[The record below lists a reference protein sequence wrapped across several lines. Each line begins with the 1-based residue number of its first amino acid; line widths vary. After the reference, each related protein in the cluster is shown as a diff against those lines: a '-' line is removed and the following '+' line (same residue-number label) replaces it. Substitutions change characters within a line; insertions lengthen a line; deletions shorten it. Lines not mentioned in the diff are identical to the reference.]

1 MAFGSRRWAD
11 WAAAGALLAAVL
23 ALFAPALPQ
32 PDAFLYPTFSPYSDL
47 TVIHWPKA
55 FLMAQTWQATGTLP
69 LWTPANLSGMPLAAN
84 QLAMRFYPPAWLLV
98 LLPLGLG
105 FNLLFVFH
113 LFWGGLGT
121 YQLLRAG
128 FDLDAGPALAG
139 ALTFALGGK
148 LLAHTAGGHVSLV
161 GAMAWM
167 PWAMWGGHMLI
178 RQRRLR
184 WAVLAA
190 VALAMQIAT
199 HSLITLYTVYF
210 LAAWQIVNL
219 KSTVSGQQS
228 AVSRQTPDVKSPISN
243 LPRPAR
249 RSRPAPAAQ
258 AQGGGQSPISNFQLL
273 TSNLPRPAGAIRG
286 GQSLIS
292 ILFLAAWLGAVQLLP
307 LAELSGVSNRALSLA
322 QASEYALTPL
332 TLLVGLLLPNA
343 RGGHEVVIYWGLV
356 PTLLACF
363 GLSRADKRTWFLAGA
378 ALLAAVFAL
387 GTAMP
392 LFELVYR
399 LVPGFSWVRTP
410 ARVFLPASL
419 AVAILAGLG
428 MQRLLKGQAGWST
441 PAALVVGALT
451 LALGLGLAALF
462 GQVNRAALGLALFP
476 ALTLLV
482 AGLAVR
488 RRLSPRLAL
497 AGLALLVFA
506 DLASFDA
513 TLIRFVSPAAAFAD
527 GQAVAAYLAGRPG
540 LFRVYSPSYS
550 LPPYLAAGAGLQ
562 TADGVEPVH
571 LAVYDRFMALAGGYG
586 DASFS
591 VTLPPF
597 PPDRPPG
604 EAFRDT
610 RPDLRLLG
618 LLNVEYLAAAFPIKD
633 AGLALLAEI
642 DGVFIYRNAYALPRA
657 WIASPVWV
665 PTWTETGVDWAGQLA
680 ALADLGARSVV
691 EGKPS
696 AAVTHYAPDRIE
708 VEASLPEAGLLV
720 LAEIWYPGWQVTVDG
735 QPRPVEQVVGILRG
749 VSLDAGTH
757 QVVFVYRPASVS
769 WGTAL
774 SLAGWAAAL
783 VFACVQ
789 VARGARRRRGA
800 GGEPR

>member
-55 FLMAQTWQATGTLP
+55 FLMAQTWQAAGTLP

-121 YQLLRAG
+121 YRLLRAG

-167 PWAMWGGHMLI
+167 PWAIWGGHMLI
-178 RQRRLR
+178 RQRRFR

-210 LAAWQIVNL
+210 LAAWQIINL
-219 KSTVSGQQS
+219 KSTVSGQRS
-228 AVSRQTPDVKSPISN
+228 AVSGQTPDVKSPISN
-243 LPRPAR
+243 L
-249 RSRPAPAAQ
+249 
-258 AQGGGQSPISNFQLL
+258 QSPTSNFQLL
-273 TSNLPRPAGAIRG
+273 TS
-286 GQSLIS
+286 IS

-363 GLSRADKRTWFLAGA
+363 GLSRADKRTWFLAGI

-387 GTAMP
+387 GTATP

-419 AVAILAGLG
+419 AVAILAGMG

-497 AGLALLVFA
+497 AGMALLVFA

-527 GQAVAAYLAGRPG
+527 GQAVAAYLGGRPG

-550 LPPYLAAGAGLQ
+550 LPPYLAAGTGLQ

-597 PPDRPPG
+597 PPDRPPS

-642 DGVFIYRNAYALPRA
+642 GGVFIYRNAYTLPRA

-665 PTWTETGVDWAGQLA
+665 PTWTETGADWAGQLA
-680 ALADLGARSVV
+680 ALADLGARSVA
-691 EGKPS
+691 EEKTS
-696 AAVTHYAPDRIE
+696 AAVTRYAPDRIE

-735 QPRPVEQVVGILRG
+735 QPRPVEQVAGLLRG

-757 QVVFVYRPASVS
+757 QVVFAYRPASVG

-774 SLAGWAAAL
+774 SLAGWAA
-783 VFACVQ
+783 
-789 VARGARRRRGA
+789 VAA
-800 GGEPR
+800 GGIVWRLWRSR

>member
-1 MAFGSRRWAD
+1 MESGSRRWAD

-23 ALFAPALPQ
+23 VLFAPALPQ
-32 PDAFLYPTFSPYSDL
+32 PDAFLYPTFSSYSDL

-55 FLMAQTWQATGTLP
+55 FLMAQTWQTRALP

-121 YQLLRAG
+121 YRLLRAG
-128 FDLDAGPALAG
+128 FDLDAWPAMAG

-178 RQRRLR
+178 RQRRLG

-190 VALAMQIAT
+190 AALAMQIAT
-199 HSLITLYTVYF
+199 HSLVALYTAYF
-210 LAAWQIVNL
+210 LAAWQLANSKFQISNI
-219 KSTVSGQQS
+219 KSQI
-228 AVSRQTPDVKSPISN
+228 ANHKSPISN
-243 LPRPAR
+243 L
-249 RSRPAPAAQ
+249 
-258 AQGGGQSPISNFQLL
+258 QSPTSNLQPPPSNFQPPS
-273 TSNLPRPAGAIRG
+273 SNL
-286 GQSLIS
+286 QSLIS
-292 ILFLAAWLGAVQLLP
+292 NLLSIPLLAAWLGAVQLLP
-307 LAELSGVSNRALSLA
+307 LAELSGASNRALSLA

-332 TLLVGLLLPNA
+332 TLLVGLLLPSA
-343 RGGHEVVIYWGLV
+343 RGGHEAVIYWGLV
-356 PTLLACF
+356 PTILACF
-363 GLSRADKRTWFLAGA
+363 GLSRADKRTWFLAGV

-387 GTAMP
+387 GTATP

-410 ARVFLPASL
+410 PRAFLPASL
-419 AVAILAGLG
+419 AVAILAGMG
-428 MQRLLKGQAGWST
+428 MQRLLKGLAGWST
-441 PAALVVGALT
+441 AAALVVGALT

-476 ALTLLV
+476 ALTLLA

-506 DLASFDA
+506 DLASFDV
-513 TLIRFVSPAAAFAD
+513 TLIRFVSPAAALAD
-527 GQAVAAYLAGRPG
+527 GQVAAYLAGQPG
-540 LFRVYSPSYS
+540 LFRVYSPRYS

-571 LAVYDRFMALAGGYG
+571 LFVYDRFMALAGGYD

-597 PPDRPPG
+597 PPDRPLN
-604 EAFRDT
+604 EAFRDA

-618 LLNVEYLAAAFPIKD
+618 LLNVEYLAAAFPMED
-633 AGLALLAEI
+633 AGLSPMAEI
-642 DGVFIYRNAYALPRA
+642 SGTFVYRNAYALPRA
-657 WIASPVWV
+657 WIASPVWA
-665 PTWTETGVDWAGQLA
+665 PTWTQVGGDWLAQLA
-680 ALADLGARSVV
+680 ALADLGTRSVG
-691 EGKPS
+691 EGKTS
-696 AAVTHYAPDRIE
+696 ASVTSYAPDRIE
-708 VEASLPEAGLLV
+708 VEARLPEAGLLV
-720 LAEIWYPGWQVTVDG
+720 LAEIWYPGWQVMVDG
-735 QPRPVEQVVGILRG
+735 QPQPVEKVAGILRG

-757 QVVFVYRPASVS
+757 RIVFVYSPASVR

-774 SLAGWAAAL
+774 SLVGWAAVLA
-783 VFACVQ
+783 FGCVLA
-789 VARGARRRRGA
+789 VRGARRPRGA
-800 GGEPR
+800 EGKPGGGKSGGKSE

>member
-1 MAFGSRRWAD
+1 MGSGSRRWAD

-23 ALFAPALPQ
+23 VLFAPALPQ

-55 FLMAQTWQATGTLP
+55 FLMAQTWQAAGTLP

-121 YQLLRAG
+121 YRLLCSG
-128 FDLDAGPALAG
+128 LDLDAWPALAG

-167 PWAMWGGHMLI
+167 PWALWGGQMLI

-190 VALAMQIAT
+190 AALAMQIAT
-199 HSLITLYTVYF
+199 HSLITLYTAYF
-210 LAAWQIVNL
+210 MVAWQVANSKFQIPNL
-219 KSTVSGQQS
+219 KSLSLLL
-228 AVSRQTPDVKSPISN
+228 PIP
-243 LPRPAR
+243 L
-249 RSRPAPAAQ
+249 
-258 AQGGGQSPISNFQLL
+258 
-273 TSNLPRPAGAIRG
+273 
-286 GQSLIS
+286 
-292 ILFLAAWLGAVQLLP
+292 LAAWLGAVQLLP
-307 LAELSGVSNRALSLA
+307 LAELAGASNRALSLA
-322 QASEYALTPL
+322 QASDYALTPL

-343 RGGHEVVIYWGLV
+343 RGGHEAVIYWGLV
-356 PTLLACF
+356 PSVLACL
-363 GLSRADKRTWFLAGA
+363 GLSRADKRSWFLVGVV
-378 ALLAAVFAL
+378 LLAAVFAL
-387 GTAMP
+387 GTATP

-410 ARVFLPASL
+410 ARAFLPASM
-419 AVAILAGLG
+419 AVAILAGMGL
-428 MQRLLKGQAGWST
+428 QRLLKGQAGWST
-441 PAALVVGALT
+441 PAAVVAGAFT
-451 LALGLGLAALF
+451 LALGLGLATLF

-506 DLASFDA
+506 DLASFDT

-527 GQAVAAYLAGRPG
+527 GQVAAYLAGQPG
-540 LFRVYSPSYS
+540 LFRVYSPSYN
-550 LPPYLAAGAGLQ
+550 LPPYLAAKAGLQ

-571 LAVYDRFMALAGGYG
+571 LSAYDRFMALAGGYG

-597 PPDRPPG
+597 PPGRLPS

-610 RPDLRLLG
+610 QPDLRLLG
-618 LLNVEYLAAAFPIKD
+618 LLNVEYLAAAFPMNS
-633 AGLALLAEI
+633 AGLAPMAEI
-642 DGVFIYRNAYALPRA
+642 SGTFIYRNAYALPRA
-657 WIASPVWV
+657 WIASPVWP
-665 PTWTETGVDWAGQLA
+665 PTWTQVAGDWAAQLA
-680 ALADLGARSVV
+680 ALADLGAKSIG
-691 EGKPS
+691 EGKSS
-696 AAVTHYAPDRIE
+696 AAVTRYAPDHIE

-720 LAEIWYPGWQVTVDG
+720 LGEIWYPGWQVTVDG
-735 QPRPVEQVVGILRG
+735 QPRPVERLAGLLRG

-757 QVVFVYRPASVS
+757 RVVFDYSPASVR

-774 SLAGWAAAL
+774 SLTGWAVVL

-789 VARGARRRRGA
+789 VARHMATRHWR
-800 GGEPR
+800 